1 MCCARCNDIARAN
14 WSTPFG
20 SRMRILVISDVTG
33 YMRGG
38 VPASMV
44 RLISG
49 LAERGHTVALAGDI
63 VPAGAQPARHFPIR
77 IPTSPELAREVG
89 QAIDAFMPDVIH
101 VIAMSSRG
109 LAVLRPVLAPTRW
122 VLTLHS
128 LPPHERKLQA
138 LHGHD
143 QLHYAVRALRFLP
156 NALAWKWLLRARFIP
171 QVIVHSEVMKHTV
184 ARYGFPS
191 SGISLIPL
199 GYDAAPRI
207 APPVVHHAG
216 ESPCIVT
223 MGGIAHT
230 KGQHDGL
237 AAVAL
242 LAREHP
248 RLRYRIVGEV
258 RDRSYLRFLQHETGR
273 LGLGSRVLITP
284 NVTQE
289 EKMQALH
296 EADLY
301 LQPSHEEGFC
311 LAYIEAAAVVPR
323 MVGADSG
330 AIRLIGDGDPGAR
343 TVPVRSPARLC
354 AAMRELL
361 AADLPPDLL
370 SRRAERLAAAFS
382 WTRYVELHEA
392 LYRRMTSEGRAEE
405 APHAAS
411 QETQS
416 KALH

>member
-1 MCCARCNDIARAN
+1 
-14 WSTPFG
+14 
-20 SRMRILVISDVTG
+20 MRILIVSDVTG

-44 RLISG
+44 RLIRG

-63 VPAGAQPARHFPIR
+63 VPAGAQPAQHFSIR
-77 IPTSPELAREVG
+77 IPTGRELAREVG
-89 QAIDAFMPDVIH
+89 QGIDAFMPDVIH

-109 LAVLRPVLAPTRW
+109 LAVLRPVLAPQRW

-128 LPPHERKLQA
+128 LPPHERKLQS

-143 QLHYAVRALRFLP
+143 GLHYAVRAMRFLP

-171 QVIVHSEVMKHTV
+171 QVIVHSEVMKDTV
-184 ARYGFPS
+184 ARYGYPS
-191 SGISLIPL
+191 TGVSLIPL
-199 GYDAAPRI
+199 GYDGAPQATQPLVHRARD
-207 APPVVHHAG
+207 APCV
-216 ESPCIVT
+216 VT

-237 AAVAL
+237 AAVAM

-258 RDRSYLRFLQHETGR
+258 RDRSYLRFLHHETTR
-273 LGLGSRVLITP
+273 LGLAGRVQITP
-284 NVTQE
+284 SVTQE
-289 EKMQALH
+289 EKLQALH
-296 EADLY
+296 EADVY

-330 AIRLIGDGDPGAR
+330 AIRVIGEGDPGAR
-343 TVPVRSPARLC
+343 TVPIRSPARLW

-361 AADLPPDLL
+361 EADLPPDLM

-382 WTRYVELHEA
+382 WARYVELHEG
-392 LYRRMTSEGRAEE
+392 LYRRMTTEGIPEE
-405 APHAAS
+405 AS
-411 QETQS
+411 QARPDGAGARR
-416 KALH
+416 KAPR